1 MVADSHRVRV
11 TYESPPN
18 FLARLGNS
26 CVGILVGLVVVIG
39 GCTLLFWNE
48 GRAVHTYQLLVETRS
63 ICHELDDIDHVVES
77 LNGKLVSV
85 SGPLTVPEPV
95 IDPQFGVSKHAA
107 VLMRKVEMYQWV
119 EETRTREFK
128 ERDGT
133 IRKETEYS
141 YTNAWKSD
149 LVSSAQFDDLRH
161 TNPREF
167 PVKPETFSAHIVRLG
182 AFLLS
187 QDVLQKITNWRSVVL
202 TTPTQPSDYKL
213 YNNMFYLGDP
223 LKPKVGDVRV
233 SFDYAG
239 SGDVQQD
246 ERSGGVLGHFPIKGE
261 SFLAVYVERLTME
274 EVFAKEHAHNS
285 NITWILRA
293 VGWFVLFIGFNV
305 MTRILVILVDWIP
318 LVRDLVSTATSLLCA
333 TLSFSLAV
341 LVVGVAWFRYRPLL
355 ALVTV
360 GVACVP
366 FIIARMFRCWLLA
379 GRGHMSNMIH
389 KNSSQD

>member
-1 MVADSHRVRV
+1 MCHGDPEKWNSEQSNEDDPAVLPDDASFDLGFDCGGVERSIAVMVADSHRVRV

-48 GRAVHTYQLLVETRS
+48 LLVETRS
-63 ICHELDDIDHVVES
+63 ICHELDDIGHVVES

-95 IDPQFGVSKHAA
+95 IDPQFG
-107 VLMRKVEMYQWV
+107 
-119 EETRTREFK
+119 ETRTREFK

-167 PVKPETFSAHIVRLG
+167 PVKAETFSAHIVRLG

-239 SGDVQQD
+239 SGDVSVVGGQ
-246 ERSGGVLGHFPIKGE
+246 RSGAVLGHFPIKGE

-293 VGWFVLFIGFNV
+293 VGWFVLFIGFNM
-305 MTRILVILVDWIP
+305 MTRILVIIVDWIP

-333 TLSFSLAV
+333 ALSFSLAV

-366 FIIARMFRCWLLA
+366 FIIARMLR
-379 GRGHMSNMIH
+379 S
-389 KNSSQD
+389 